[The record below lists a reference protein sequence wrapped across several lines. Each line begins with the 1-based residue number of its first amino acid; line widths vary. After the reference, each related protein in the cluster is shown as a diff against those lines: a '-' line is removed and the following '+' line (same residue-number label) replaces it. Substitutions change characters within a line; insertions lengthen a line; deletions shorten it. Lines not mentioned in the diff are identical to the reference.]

1 MNYKPFLTITL
12 VFFLLYSI
20 LLNHKVYIGKS
31 SIDGKGLFTKRNI
44 KKGEYLFDTAYY
56 DKDDKLIIT
65 RIGSLIKHC
74 RHQNTKIS
82 IEDNVVKIYATES
95 IEKDIEL
102 VIDYDI
108 VSKKIAVQGSKKHYK
123 CNKKNY
129 VR

>member
-1 MNYKPFLTITL
+1 
-12 VFFLLYSI
+12 YSI
-20 LLNHKVYIGKS
+20 LLNNKVYVGKS
-31 SIDGKGLFTKRNI
+31 SIDGKGLFAKRNI

-65 RIGSLIKHC
+65 RIGSLINHC
-74 RHQNTKIS
+74 QYQNTKIG
-82 IEDNVVKIYATES
+82 IVGNIVKIYAIEN
-95 IEKDIEL
+95 IEKDMEI

-129 VR
+129 AI